1 MNTDRELEET
11 LRFDPLAAA
20 ESICGTDT
28 EEYLGLGLLM
38 AQGHAR
44 VKNQL
49 LTERNDTTLVNTL
62 DRYLHI
68 VTGAGFETV
77 LTMPFEG
84 RSYSDRPAPLE
95 TLYVLAHPDGL
106 LLRFDTYGSDHVNSA
121 KVWYNWRPAPLC
133 REQAQHLAT
142 DDIILFP
149 VTGDTAGIG
158 SLAEIGFALCQAMAS
173 SRYFVF
179 LCEPGVD
186 HDLVADPVL
195 TKESLRARALVR
207 AHLGQIQLPNVFV
220 CETRQQMLAVSLA
233 LHRGLGML
241 RSARGI

>member
-1 MNTDRELEET
+1 VNTDRKLEET
-11 LRFDPLAAA
+11 LRFDPLSAA

-28 EEYLGLGLLM
+28 EEYLGLGLLL

-44 VKNQL
+44 VKNRL

-106 LLRFDTYGSDHVNSA
+106 LLLFDTYGSDHVNSA

-133 REQAQHLAT
+133 SEQAYRYT
-142 DDIILFP
+142 
-149 VTGDTAGIG
+149 
-158 SLAEIGFALCQAMAS
+158 S
-173 SRYFVF
+173 SGHWVNS
-179 LCEPGVD
+179 GVD
-186 HDLVADPVL
+186 TGFDVWAGDHD
-195 TKESLRARALVR
+195 AR
-207 AHLGQIQLPNVFV
+207 
-220 CETRQQMLAVSLA
+220 E
-233 LHRGLGML
+233 GLIYKLSRL
-241 RSARGI
+241 RSTGEFLPQWVEQPFLWLLHYRDTDTPDYDYAAINAERIGLLPRWVQTMITP